1 MKKSLSI
8 IEKNE
13 KSNLY
18 ISTIFIK
25 NGTIYFTNKYFSN
38 IYLIA
43 ISIMVQFIIYP
54 SFKNLFESSFKSFHS
69 GYTKKMFLIVG
80 PFMIIELISSLYL
93 LNISSFLAP
102 TVLVVLIWA
111 STFFLIVPIHNSL
124 NISFDLIKHKK
135 LIRLNLIRTIFWVLK
150 IVI

>member
-1 MKKSLSI
+1 M
-8 IEKNE
+8 EQ
-13 KSNLY
+13 
-18 ISTIFIK
+18 FILQI
-25 NGTIYFTNKYFSN
+25 NTFSN

-54 SFKNLFESSFKSFHS
+54 SFKNYSESSFKSFHS

-93 LNISSFLAP
+93 LNNSSFLAP
-102 TVLVVLIWA
+102 TVLVVLIWT

-150 IVI
+150 FIIIIYTLI

>member
-1 MKKSLSI
+1 M
-8 IEKNE
+8 EQ
-13 KSNLY
+13 
-18 ISTIFIK
+18 FILQI
-25 NGTIYFTNKYFSN
+25 NTFSN

-54 SFKNLFESSFKSFHS
+54 SFKNYSESSFKSFHS
-69 GYTKKMFLIVG
+69 SYTKKMFLIVG

-93 LNISSFLAP
+93 LINSSFLAP
-102 TVLVVLIWA
+102 TVLVVLIWT

-150 IVI
+150 FIIII

>member
-1 MKKSLSI
+1 M
-8 IEKNE
+8 EQ
-13 KSNLY
+13 
-18 ISTIFIK
+18 FILQI
-25 NGTIYFTNKYFSN
+25 NIFSN

-54 SFKNLFESSFKSFHS
+54 SFKNYSESSFKSFHG

-80 PFMIIELISSLYL
+80 PFMIIELISSIYL

-102 TVLVVLIWA
+102 TILVVLIWVC
-111 STFFLIVPIHNSL
+111 TFFLIVPIHNSL
-124 NISFDLIKHKK
+124 SVSFDLIKHKK

-150 IVI
+150 FIIIMWTLI

>member
-1 MKKSLSI
+1 M
-8 IEKNE
+8 EQ
-13 KSNLY
+13 
-18 ISTIFIK
+18 FILQI
-25 NGTIYFTNKYFSN
+25 NTFSN

-54 SFKNLFESSFKSFHS
+54 SFKNYSDSSFKSFHS

-150 IVI
+150 FIIIIYTLI

>member
-1 MKKSLSI
+1 M
-8 IEKNE
+8 EQ
-13 KSNLY
+13 
-18 ISTIFIK
+18 FILQI
-25 NGTIYFTNKYFSN
+25 NTFSN

-54 SFKNLFESSFKSFHS
+54 SFKNYSESSFKSFHS

-102 TVLVVLIWA
+102 TVLVVLIWV

-150 IVI
+150 FIIIIYTLI

>member
-1 MKKSLSI
+1 M
-8 IEKNE
+8 EQ
-13 KSNLY
+13 
-18 ISTIFIK
+18 FILQI
-25 NGTIYFTNKYFSN
+25 NTFSN

-54 SFKNLFESSFKSFHS
+54 SFKNYSESSFKSFHS

-93 LNISSFLAP
+93 LSNSSFLAP
-102 TVLVVLIWA
+102 TVLVVLIWT

-150 IVI
+150 FIIIIYTLI

>member
-1 MKKSLSI
+1 M
-8 IEKNE
+8 EQ
-13 KSNLY
+13 
-18 ISTIFIK
+18 FILQI
-25 NGTIYFTNKYFSN
+25 NIFSN

-54 SFKNLFESSFKSFHS
+54 SFKNYSESKFKSFHS
-69 GYTKKMFLIVG
+69 GYTKKMFFIVG

-102 TVLVVLIWA
+102 TILVVLIWA

-135 LIRLNLIRTIFWVLK
+135 LIRLNFVRSSLWVLK
-150 IVI
+150 LFLILA

>member
-1 MKKSLSI
+1 MEQFILQT
-8 IEKNE
+8 
-13 KSNLY
+13 NLL
-18 ISTIFIK
+18 
-25 NGTIYFTNKYFSN
+25 SN

-54 SFKNLFESSFKSFHS
+54 SFKNYSESSFKSFHS

-150 IVI
+150 FIIIIWTLI

>member
-1 MKKSLSI
+1 M
-8 IEKNE
+8 EQ
-13 KSNLY
+13 
-18 ISTIFIK
+18 FILQI
-25 NGTIYFTNKYFSN
+25 NTFSN

-54 SFKNLFESSFKSFHS
+54 SFKNYSESSFKSFHS

-102 TVLVVLIWA
+102 TVLVVLIWT

-150 IVI
+150 FIIII

>member
-1 MKKSLSI
+1 M
-8 IEKNE
+8 EQ
-13 KSNLY
+13 
-18 ISTIFIK
+18 FILQI
-25 NGTIYFTNKYFSN
+25 NTFSN

-54 SFKNLFESSFKSFHS
+54 SFKNYSESSFKSFHS
-69 GYTKKMFLIVG
+69 GYTMFLIVG

-150 IVI
+150 FIIII

>member
-1 MKKSLSI
+1 MEQFILQT
-8 IEKNE
+8 
-13 KSNLY
+13 NL
-18 ISTIFIK
+18 
-25 NGTIYFTNKYFSN
+25 FSN

-54 SFKNLFESSFKSFHS
+54 SFKNYSESKFKSFHS
-69 GYTKKMFLIVG
+69 GYTKKMFFIVG

-102 TVLVVLIWA
+102 TILVVLIWA

-135 LIRLNLIRTIFWVLK
+135 LIRLNFVRSSLWVLK
-150 IVI
+150 LFLILA

>member
-1 MKKSLSI
+1 M
-8 IEKNE
+8 EQ
-13 KSNLY
+13 
-18 ISTIFIK
+18 FILQI
-25 NGTIYFTNKYFSN
+25 NTFSN

-54 SFKNLFESSFKSFHS
+54 SFKNYSESSFKSFHS

-102 TVLVVLIWA
+102 TVLVVLIWV

-150 IVI
+150 FIIII

>member
-1 MKKSLSI
+1 M
-8 IEKNE
+8 EQ
-13 KSNLY
+13 
-18 ISTIFIK
+18 FILQ
-25 NGTIYFTNKYFSN
+25 TNRLSN

-54 SFKNLFESSFKSFHS
+54 SFKNYSESSFKSFHS

-93 LNISSFLAP
+93 LNNSSFLAP
-102 TVLVVLIWA
+102 TVLVVLIWT

-150 IVI
+150 FIIIIYTLI

>member
-1 MKKSLSI
+1 M
-8 IEKNE
+8 EQ
-13 KSNLY
+13 
-18 ISTIFIK
+18 FILQI
-25 NGTIYFTNKYFSN
+25 NTFSN

-54 SFKNLFESSFKSFHS
+54 SFKNYSESSFKSFHS

-102 TVLVVLIWA
+102 TVLVVLICA

-135 LIRLNLIRTIFWVLK
+135 LISQR
-150 IVI
+150 